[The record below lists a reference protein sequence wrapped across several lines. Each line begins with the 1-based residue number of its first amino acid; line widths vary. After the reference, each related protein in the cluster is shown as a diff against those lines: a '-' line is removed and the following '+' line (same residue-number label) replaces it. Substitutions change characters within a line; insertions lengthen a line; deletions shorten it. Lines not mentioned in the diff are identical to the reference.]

1 MLPNAR
7 TMHAVES
14 SGLNIFVNIG
24 ADKMTFLRR
33 TLLAL
38 ATASVVVFGSAAN
51 AYEQGDWLVRVGVG
65 NVDPKSSNGLV
76 ASVDSGTAVVFNG
89 TYFFTPNL
97 GFEILA
103 ATPFSHDIKLAADGT
118 KVGETKHL
126 PPTFSLQYHFDT
138 AGAFRPYV
146 GAGLNYTLFF
156 DEDTTG
162 PLAGSSLKLDDS
174 VGLAAQLGADF
185 DISDTMFL
193 NFDLRWIDINT
204 DAELDGSPLEEV
216 EIDPLVY
223 SLTLGWKF

>member
-1 MLPNAR
+1 
-7 TMHAVES
+7 MHAAGPFGARMFS
-14 SGLNIFVNIG
+14 NIG
-24 ADKMTFLRR
+24 AIKMTFLRR
-33 TLLAL
+33 TLLAT
-38 ATASVVVFGSAAN
+38 ATAAVVVFSSAAN
-51 AYEQGDWLVRVGVG
+51 AYEQGDWLVRVGAG
-65 NVDPKSSNGLV
+65 HVDPKSSNGLV
-76 ASVDSGTAVVFNG
+76 ASVDSGSALVFNG

-138 AGAFRPYV
+138 QSAFRPYV

-156 DEDTTG
+156 DEETTG
-162 PLAGSSLKLDDS
+162 PLDGLSLKLDDS
-174 VGLAAQLGADF
+174 LGLAAQVGADF

-216 EIDPLVY
+216 EIDPMVY